1 MKLKAFLNLIRWQ
14 NLTMLIGIQLLLKC
28 ILFKNYNIPTTL
40 NNYEFLLLVLSTI
53 TIAAGGY
60 IINDIFDTQTDA
72 INKPDKV
79 YIGPVF
85 KRYNAIICYLTLT
98 TVGISLGIYIS
109 LNINI
114 PLASIVFITIAL
126 LLFLYSFALKKI
138 ALIGNIVISLMIGFS
153 IFIVGLIDIVPR
165 LDETNGIQQV
175 HILKIVVVFSLFSFG
190 LNLIRELIKDI
201 EDIGG
206 DYAAGM
212 KTLPILIGRKRAKNI
227 AVALSSI
234 FLLSFIVILASS
246 QSISTYVFV
255 YGFILIVLPLLY
267 FCYKLYFA
275 TTTTDFKKLSRIL
288 KIIMLLAMLSLVL
301 I

>member
-138 ALIGNIVISLMIGFS
+138 C
-153 IFIVGLIDIVPR
+153 
-165 LDETNGIQQV
+165 
-175 HILKIVVVFSLFSFG
+175 
-190 LNLIRELIKDI
+190 
-201 EDIGG
+201 
-206 DYAAGM
+206 
-212 KTLPILIGRKRAKNI
+212 
-227 AVALSSI
+227 
-234 FLLSFIVILASS
+234 
-246 QSISTYVFV
+246 
-255 YGFILIVLPLLY
+255 LLY
-267 FCYKLYFA
+267 
-275 TTTTDFKKLSRIL
+275 TSPSPRDRG
-288 KIIMLLAMLSLVL
+288 
-301 I
+301 